1 MNDPGAL
8 ILRRAIAGAVHD
20 LRHPVTVIE
29 GQRQLLEEGLLGP
42 VTPAMTEA
50 LSALAR
56 QTVRM
61 TEILAELEGVV
72 ANEPGAIEEFD
83 LATLVQEQW
92 RALFD
97 EPAPRLPSTLI
108 IGDRGACAGM
118 VAELLACSGA
128 NVVVA
133 LVSAPPAGVALSV
146 RGASAGALDGLAA
159 DVLWYSRVVARWHGG
174 HVTIGG
180 RDGSG
185 SELRVRLRTGAGTK
199 TGPE

>member
-1 MNDPGAL
+1 VRGAEAPL
-8 ILRRAIAGAVHD
+8 LRRAIAGAVHD
-20 LRHPVTVIE
+20 LRHPVTIIE

-50 LSALAR
+50 LGALER
-56 QTVRM
+56 QTIRM

-72 ANEPGAIEEFD
+72 TREAGEIQEFD
-83 LATLVQEQW
+83 LALLIQEQW

-97 EPAPRLPSTLI
+97 EPPPRLPSMLI
-108 IGDRGACAGM
+108 TGDRASCATM
-118 VAELLACSGA
+118 VAEILGCSGS

-133 LVSAPPAGVALSV
+133 LALAPPAGVALSV
-146 RGASAGALDGLAA
+146 RGPSGGTLDGLAA

-174 HVTIGG
+174 HVTISG

-185 SELRVRLRTGAGTK
+185 TELRVRLRTGAGTK